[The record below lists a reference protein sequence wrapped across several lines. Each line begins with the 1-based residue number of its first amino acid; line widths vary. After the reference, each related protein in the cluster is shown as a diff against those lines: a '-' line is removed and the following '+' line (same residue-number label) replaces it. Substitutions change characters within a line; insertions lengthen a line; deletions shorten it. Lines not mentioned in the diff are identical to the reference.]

1 MGSTRYP
8 GKVMEN
14 LKGNNKVLDY
24 VVKQLKFSKSIEN
37 LIIATT
43 TLEQD
48 DVIVKYAKKNTD
60 VKKIEAS
67 LTNNRSKQEFYLDDT
82 EGRPIGMIVKRQ

>member
-48 DVIVKYAKKNTD
+48 DVIVKYAKKNNL
-60 VKKIEAS
+60 EYF
-67 LTNNRSKQEFYLDDT
+67 R
-82 EGRPIGMIVKRQ
+82 

>member
-1 MGSTRYP
+1 
-8 GKVMEN
+8 MEN

-48 DVIVKYAKKNTD
+48 DVIVKYAKKNNLEYFRGESLD
-60 VKKIEAS
+60 VLDRYYQCAKEFS
-67 LTNNRSKQEFYLDDT
+67 LETVIRMTSD
-82 EGRPIGMIVKRQ
+82 

>member
-1 MGSTRYP
+1 MRLVVGSNPTGPTKY
-8 GKVMEN
+8 EDS
-14 LKGNNKVLDY
+14 L
-24 VVKQLKFSKSIEN
+24 SKSEIWEVWVTDGHYIKGK
-37 LIIATT
+37 LVKKFKSKDGA
-43 TLEQD
+43 
-48 DVIVKYAKKNTD
+48 VKYAKKNTD